1 MMPAG
6 AASAQPVLVV
16 LVDDHRLF
24 AEVLGMRLRAE
35 PGIAGVE
42 PAYSLGA
49 ARALVNKLRP
59 EVVLLDYD
67 LGGECGLDLLDDLE
81 RLDPRPRVVMVSAGD
96 DPSTIISALRR
107 GVDAWVTKDA
117 DLEVLV
123 HATSEVLA
131 GRMYLPPAALR
142 PLLGRLLNGPVGGAA
157 EPSFV
162 AMLSAREVE
171 VLRCL
176 VAGMTRAETAQ
187 RLFISTNTVRTHVQH
202 LLQRAGLH
210 STGPLVAAAR
220 ELGVRGIDEPSSV
233 RIPRQRGWSE

>member
-1 MMPAG
+1 MAAG
-6 AASAQPVLVV
+6 VAPAQPVSVV

-35 PGIAGVE
+35 AGIGSVE

-67 LGGECGLDLLDDLE
+67 LGGECGLDLLDDLD

-96 DPSTIISALRR
+96 APATIVTALRR

-117 DLEVLV
+117 DLQVLV
-123 HATSEVLA
+123 LATCEVLA

-142 PLLGRLLNGPVGGAA
+142 PVLARLLDGPAVGPARH
-157 EPSFV
+157 SFV
-162 AMLSAREVE
+162 DTLSAREVE

-220 ELGVRGIDEPSSV
+220 DLGVRGIDEPSGV